1 MPSFTHEIL
10 VELVRNRG
18 DVVRELLRACAG
30 VTLDGVTAEVASA
43 DLSQAVSV
51 EYRADCT
58 MIFRDSTGVAVLAAV
73 VEVQLQADPGKRRT
87 WPMYVAAARARF
99 DCAAMLLVI
108 APELGVARW
117 ARQPIELGHP
127 GFRLQPLVVA
137 YEDVPRIED
146 AAIARR
152 LPELAVLSAL
162 AHRTQEVAMAA
173 LVGARSLL
181 DEDLS
186 RLYFDVVMLAVP
198 DAVRSFL
205 EAQMLR
211 YEYRSDFARKYVQQG
226 REEGRVEGR
235 VEALGHL
242 RAAALELVR
251 LKLGSLASEDEAKVR
266 ALVGAQELTAL
277 IIALGAAARREDVRA
292 ALDAPLA
299 R

>member
-18 DVVRELLRACAG
+18 DVVRELLRTCAG
-30 VTLDGVTAEVASA
+30 LILEEGTAEAAPA
-43 DLSQAVSV
+43 DLSQTVSV

-58 MIFRDSTGVAVLAAV
+58 MMFRDRDGNVVLAVV
-73 VEVQLQADPGKRRT
+73 VEVQLQVDAAKRRT

-99 DCAAMLLVI
+99 DCPAMLLVI
-108 APELGVARW
+108 APESAVARW

-127 GFRLQPLVVA
+127 GFQLRPVVVS

-146 AAIARR
+146 PELALQI
-152 LPELAVLSAL
+152 PELAVLSTL
-162 AHRTQEVAMAA
+162 AHPTREVAVAA
-173 LVGARSLL
+173 LTGARSLL

-226 REEGRVEGR
+226 REEGIGQ
-235 VEALGHL
+235 L
-242 RAAALELVR
+242 RSAALELAR
-251 LKLGSLASEDEAKVR
+251 IKLGSVTAEDEAKVR
-266 ALVGAQELTAL
+266 AIVSAAALTSLIIELGKATQPDEARTAL
-277 IIALGAAARREDVRA
+277 DDPSLLLKAR
-292 ALDAPLA
+292 
-299 R
+299 

>member
-30 VTLDGVTAEVASA
+30 VTLEGVTAEVASA
-43 DLSQAVSV
+43 DLSQTVSV

-58 MIFRDSTGVAVLAAV
+58 MVFREPTGAAVLAVV

-108 APELGVARW
+108 APELAVARW

-146 AAIARR
+146 VALARR

-186 RLYFDVVMLAVP
+186 RLYFDVAMLAVP

-211 YEYRSDFARKYVQQG
+211 YEYQSDFARKYVQQG
-226 REEGRVEGR
+226 REEGRE
-235 VEALGHL
+235 EAIGHL

-251 LKLGSLASEDEAKVR
+251 IKLGSLAAEDEAKVR
-266 ALVGAQELTAL
+266 ALLGAPALTAL
-277 IIALGAAARREDVRA
+277 IVALGAAARREEVRA
-292 ALDAPLA
+292 ALDTPCALQ